1 MPTKLQ
7 TLLGYI
13 MFWKRGTGPSL
24 PRTIYFLQPERN
36 KESKFYSNRI
46 STTKY
51 NVLTF
56 IPLFFFDQ
64 FRRYANLFF
73 LFIAFLQ
80 VSSRGGYAYGI
91 MLV

>member
-51 NVLTF
+51 
-56 IPLFFFDQ
+56 Q
-64 FRRYANLFF
+64 FRRSQS
-73 LFIAFLQ
+73 LQ
-80 VSSRGGYAYGI
+80 NALRLSW
-91 MLV
+91 